1 VLPTL
6 MPTGATPSRTR
17 RTNGV
22 CQDGE
27 LPQQT
32 KAYSPE
38 CVEQVFSETHIQLNE
53 CLCVRTGAECLAEGL
68 VSLPRTQPLRP

>member
-1 VLPTL
+1 MTPTL

-38 CVEQVFSETHIQLNE
+38 CVEEAFSEVRAGLRE
-53 CLCVRTGAECLAEGL
+53 VASCLLT
-68 VSLPRTQPLRP
+68 